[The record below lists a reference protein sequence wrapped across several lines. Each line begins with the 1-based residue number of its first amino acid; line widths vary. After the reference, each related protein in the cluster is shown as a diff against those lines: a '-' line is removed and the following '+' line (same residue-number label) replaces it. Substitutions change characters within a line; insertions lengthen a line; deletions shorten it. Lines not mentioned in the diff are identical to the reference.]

1 MGFCAKPAA
10 PAVACSLKQDLE
22 KYIFHQISEKLNKM
36 AKLFVYGV
44 NARCPRD
51 VLENEFSRCG
61 EVTDVYI
68 TEKGYAFVT
77 MADDDGADQA
87 IRELNGVV
95 IDGQEIKVDNARGG
109 GGGGGRGGGGR
120 GGGFRGRSFGRGG
133 GGGYGRGG
141 DRYGGGG
148 DRYGG
153 GGGGYGGG
161 GDRYGGGRGRG
172 GFGGGRGGGGGGGRG
187 CYNCH
192 QEGHIA

>member
-77 MADDDGADQA
+77 MAEDASADEA
-87 IRELNGVV
+87 CKTLNGQVT
-95 IDGQEIKVDNARGG
+95 DGQEIKVDRARGG
-109 GGGGGRGGGGR
+109 DRRGGGSGGGFGGGYRGGDRDGGYGGGR
-120 GGGFRGRSFGRGG
+120 GGGFR
-133 GGGYGRGG
+133 
-141 DRYGGGG
+141 
-148 DRYGG
+148 
-153 GGGGYGGG
+153 
-161 GDRYGGGRGRG
+161 
-172 GFGGGRGGGGGGGRG
+172 GGRGGGGGGGRG

-192 QEGHIA
+192 QDGHIARECPEQRQDRY

>member
-77 MADDDGADQA
+77 MAEDASADEA
-87 IRELNGVV
+87 CKTLNGQV
-95 IDGQEIKVDNARGG
+95 IDGQEIKVDRARGG
-109 GGGGGRGGGGR
+109 DRRGGGRGGGGFRGGR
-120 GGGFRGRSFGRGG
+120 GGGFGG
-133 GGGYGRGG
+133 GR
-141 DRYGGGG
+141 D
-148 DRYGG
+148 
-153 GGGGYGGG
+153 GGYGGG
-161 GDRYGGGRGRG
+161 SGGGFR
-172 GFGGGRGGGGGGGRG
+172 GGRGGGGGGGRG

-192 QEGHIA
+192 QDGHIARECPEQRQDRY